1 MVGLVDDVGVGV
13 EDGLGLWFGL
23 GIRRWGGG
31 VRGGVAVGRQV
42 EGVF

>member
-13 EDGLGLWFGL
+13 EDRLGLWFGL

-31 VRGGVAVGRQV
+31 VKGEVAVGRQV